1 MEHRVKAFYLSKIKQ
16 IESSSGLGLVNA
28 HRIVEL
34 QPPAEFKGGAIRTN
48 ESGQPVHA
56 YTLCVVDDIDH
67 TRYRN
72 DAEILPLPNTELS
85 VKLGSIG
92 TEEKLAVR
100 QGLLSFGVP
109 QVDID
114 REMENNQTFRSLLT
128 FLGRANDDVFNVDAF
143 ALY

>member
-1 MEHRVKAFYLSKIKQ
+1 MKAFYLAKIKQ
-16 IESSSGLGLVNA
+16 IESSSGLGLVNS
-28 HRIVEL
+28 HRIAEL
-34 QPPAEFKGGAIRTN
+34 SPQAEFKGGAIRTN
-48 ESGQPVHA
+48 AQGQPVHA
-56 YTLCVVDDIDH
+56 YTLCVIDDIDH

-100 QGLLSFGVP
+100 AGLLSFGVP
-109 QVDID
+109 AGDVDVQ
-114 REMENNQTFRSLLT
+114 MGNNETFRSLLM
-128 FLGRANDDVFNVDAF
+128 FLGRANDAAFNVDAF

>member
-1 MEHRVKAFYLSKIKQ
+1 MKAFYLAKIKQ

-34 QPPAEFKGGAIRTN
+34 VPSAEFKGGAIRTDAA
-48 ESGQPVHA
+48 GQPVHA

-67 TRYRN
+67 TRYRS

-100 QGLLSFGVP
+100 QGLLAFGVP
-109 QVDID
+109 AAAVD
-114 REMENNQTFRSLLT
+114 EQMGNNQTFRTLLT
-128 FLGRANDDVFNVDAF
+128 FLGRANDDAFNVDAF

>member
-1 MEHRVKAFYLSKIKQ
+1 MKAMYLSKIKQ
-16 IESSSGLGLVNA
+16 ITSSSGLGLVNS
-28 HRIVEL
+28 HRIAEL
-34 QPPAEFKGGAIRTN
+34 VPAAEFKGGAIRVDEN
-48 ESGQPVHA
+48 GQPVHA
-56 YTLCVVDDIDH
+56 YSLCVVDDIDH

-100 QGLLSFGVP
+100 QGLLTFGVP
-109 QVDID
+109 ATAVD
-114 REMENNQTFRSLLT
+114 EQMGNNQTFRTLLMY
-128 FLGRANDDVFNVDAF
+128 LGRANDDAFNVDAF